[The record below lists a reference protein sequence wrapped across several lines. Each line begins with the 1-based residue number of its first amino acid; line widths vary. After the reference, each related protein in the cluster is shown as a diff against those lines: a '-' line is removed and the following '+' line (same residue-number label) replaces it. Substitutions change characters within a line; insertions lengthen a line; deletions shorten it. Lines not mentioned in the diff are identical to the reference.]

1 MRIVILADELSYR
14 ELIPGETL
22 HTITRVNALNE
33 FENMQ
38 SDAFIDLQFDGHAS
52 RIVFLKKLSA
62 TVLINSVPFT
72 IKEMGAGFT
81 RFNGWS
87 TFLNKPIVDAFCQ
100 DEMKEKASDV
110 FNAINKKLEWVQ
122 DSPGFITP
130 RILSMIINEA
140 FYALGEGVSSKN
152 EIDIAMKLGTGYP
165 FGPFE
170 WSERIGLKNVHDVMA
185 QLAKS
190 NLKYSPA
197 PALINEINQW
207 S

>member
-38 SDAFIDLQFDGHAS
+38 ADAFIDLQFDGHAS
-52 RIVFLKKLSA
+52 RIDFLKKLSA

-72 IKEMGAGFT
+72 IKEMGTGFT

-87 TFLNKPIVDAFCQ
+87 TFLNKPVVEVFCQ
-100 DEMKEKASDV
+100 DEMKEKANAV
-110 FNAINKKLEWVQ
+110 FNAINKKVEWVP

-170 WSERIGLKNVHDVMA
+170 WSERIGLKNVHDVLA